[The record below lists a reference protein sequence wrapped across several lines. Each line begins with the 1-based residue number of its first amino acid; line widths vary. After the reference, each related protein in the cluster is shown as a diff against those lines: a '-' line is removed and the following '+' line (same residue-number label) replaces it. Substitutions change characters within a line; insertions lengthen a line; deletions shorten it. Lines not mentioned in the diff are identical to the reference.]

1 MTTQRFKE
9 IEERNRHNPIVLLY
23 NYFTEEKS
31 SNMSLQDFQNN
42 LNLWVAM
49 NSFGDINGGM
59 MKIVEYLKNKYK

>member
-42 LNLWVAM
+42 LNLWLM
-49 NSFGDINGGM
+49 MISFGNINGGVDT
-59 MKIVEYLKNKYK
+59 IVEYLKNKYK